1 VRLLAAIL
9 AFSVVSTGLHYSHN
23 FVEVDRYPNE
33 LAGGPAVRVAILVS
47 WPLLTAIG
55 LYGYRLYAQ
64 GRTREAH
71 VCLLAYAVLGLTTL
85 GHFLDDSPDIGAFW
99 YATIFTDGLAGL
111 ALVGFVAWSVYR
123 SRRANA
129 ARAPAPTS
137 TR

>member
-1 VRLLAAIL
+1 MQ
-9 AFSVVSTGLHYSHN
+9 
-23 FVEVDRYPNE
+23 
-33 LAGGPAVRVAILVS
+33 VAILIS

-71 VCLLAYAVLGLTTL
+71 VCLLVYAVLGLTTF
-85 GHFLDDSPDIGAFW
+85 GHFLDDSPEIGSFW

-111 ALVGFVAWSVYR
+111 ALVAFVAWSAYR

-129 ARAPAPTS
+129 ARAAAPTS
-137 TR
+137 AR